1 MFKLLNVVSVSLVL
15 FLSGCSK
22 PSLELTKEQYGDKWP
37 LTVSSGHVEC
47 KNNAVIFHSN
57 GKTYAV
63 NGVAKTQGYS
73 EINAIWEDAPAFFEM
88 AAEIAKAEN
97 TAVDEVMKAM
107 GSPNKISI
115 GPILDSGLKLCK

>member
-1 MFKLLNVVSVSLVL
+1 MIKLLSIYSVIFVL

-22 PSLELTKEQYGDKWP
+22 PGLKLTEEQYGDKWP
-37 LTVSSGHVEC
+37 LTVSSGYVEC

-57 GKTYAV
+57 GNTYAV
-63 NGVAKTQGYS
+63 NGVAKSQGYS
-73 EINAIWEDAPAFFEM
+73 EINAIWKNDPDFFEM
-88 AAEIAKAEN
+88 AAEIAKVEN
-97 TAVDEVMKAM
+97 TAVDEIIKKM